1 MAVCLAICLYVRL
14 PVLLSDSMQACLS
27 ALLPHYAFRD
37 RGERGIERER
47 EREKREREREG
58 DNGLRLAVPCLAG
71 SPYFSVVR
79 VPALPPLGIVPMTVL
94 HPGNPD
100 EQKER
105 GKWGLREGQREA

>member
-1 MAVCLAICLYVRL
+1 MCLFASFAVRL
-14 PVLLSDSMQACLS
+14 DAGVLVCSLASLCLQ
-27 ALLPHYAFRD
+27 RQ
-37 RGERGIERER
+37 GRER
-47 EREKREREREG
+47 ERKREREREREREG

-100 EQKER
+100 EQRER
-105 GKWGLREGQREA
+105 ERERERKMWLKRGAERSIG